1 MGDTAHRVF
10 TGARILPRALPA
22 PPSAP
27 ITLTAS
33 MLRLVERVNAV
44 DTPGPKCSVQW
55 CTRRPMPNGDKCA
68 TCSRAGGDPVEHE
81 LSAAGWTPVV
91 ANRKRKGW
99 RDPVTGAV
107 LAARVAVVVVRRDAK
122 KSGGGK

>member
-33 MLRLVERVNAV
+33 MLRLAERINAM
-44 DTPGPKCSVQW
+44 DTPARKCAVQW
-55 CTRRPMPNGDKCA
+55 CTRRPQPNGPRCNH
-68 TCSRAGGDPVEHE
+68 CSRAGGDPVEHE
-81 LSAAGWTPVV
+81 LSAAGWEPVV
-91 ANRKRKGW
+91 ARGRRRGW